1 MELLKEIKLFLI
13 KKHKSDKISIE
24 AFGSPGVGK
33 SYICNK
39 LKKNYEGEY
48 GSILFHSI
56 DNYNNYFLL
65 RTLKKLII
73 IIKSLFLSP
82 SLIKLVFQFLNKFE
96 NMEVKNKIKLIFNFL
111 FVLSIIKKQKNISL
125 LDQGIFQSIWS
136 CFYYN
141 DNFKECIPKK
151 Q

>member
-96 NMEVKNKIKLIFNFL
+96 NMEVKNKPDFHADKSRHQQQPNGHTK
-111 FVLSIIKKQKNISL
+111 VGGKYQKRS
-125 LDQGIFQSIWS
+125 QEF
-136 CFYYN
+136 
-141 DNFKECIPKK
+141 
-151 Q
+151 